1 VEVCDRTWAV
11 DPGRGYLALM
21 LAKSVV
27 SSDVLLLVELCEDEE
42 QSMSTED
49 EEQLSRCCRGEGDLE
64 LSASGD
70 SIVDTS
76 KGGLLTSV
84 HSVVTVSV
92 DVLLV

>member
-1 VEVCDRTWAV
+1 MSR
-11 DPGRGYLALM
+11 
-21 LAKSVV
+21 
-27 SSDVLLLVELCEDEE
+27 EE
-42 QSMSTED
+42 RSG
-49 EEQLSRCCRGEGDLE
+49 EERRGEGDLE
-64 LSASGD
+64 LSSGD